1 LQIEQKGSGGMAR
14 FQGFQGVR
22 RGIDDDGQLVIEVV
36 RGGGGNGTG
45 AIGVSQ
51 SFHTRMLA
59 GERGRFGAVGVEALL
74 ESTKNKKM
82 FVSLA

>member
-1 LQIEQKGSGGMAR
+1 MPG
-14 FQGFQGVR
+14 FQGFQGVGG
-22 RGIDDDGQLVIEVV
+22 GIDDDGQLVIEVV

-59 GERGRFGAVGVEALL
+59 GERADFGAVEVEALL

-82 FVSLA
+82 FE

>member
-1 LQIEQKGSGGMAR
+1 MSG

-22 RGIDDDGQLVIEVV
+22 SGIDDDGQLVIEVV
-36 RGGGGNGTG
+36 RGSGGNGTG

-59 GERGRFGAVGVEALL
+59 GEQEGLGGTGVEALL

-82 FVSLA
+82 FA